1 MSAGYSGERPCQ
13 HPNPGVVCAAA
24 AHTHTGRS
32 HTLSVYIKVK
42 KNVDRII
49 TTFLVWVSKLERT
62 KDNETALSF
71 AVPNNDWKNLKAHQM
86 IDTR

>member
-1 MSAGYSGERPCQ
+1 MRG
-13 HPNPGVVCAAA
+13 
-24 AHTHTGRS
+24 GRS
-32 HTLSVYIKVK
+32 HTHRPLTHTHTLYIKVK
-42 KNVDRII
+42 KNVERII
-49 TTFLVWVSKLERT
+49 TTFLVWVNNLERT